1 MGTKKAPRGAGH
13 PWCSGRDLNPDTL
26 RHMHL
31 KHACLPFHH
40 LSEHKEVGRWKAAR
54 QAQVKSVF
62 PTLANRP

>member
-1 MGTKKAPRGAGH
+1 
-13 PWCSGRDLNPDTL
+13 
-26 RHMHL
+26 MHL

-54 QAQVKSVF
+54 LAQVKSVF